1 MDLITLAMM
10 QNKIKNINHSEECKG
25 EPGDSA
31 YEIAVQNGFIGTEEE
46 WLNMIY
52 TDPQDRW
59 YTLDELLVNNNNL
72 V

>member
-31 YEIAVQNGFIGTEEE
+31 YEIAVQNGFVGTEQD
-46 WLNMIY
+46 WLNYIY
-52 TDPQDRW
+52 INPEDMW
-59 YTLDELLVNNNNL
+59 ITLDEVLEMGEQ
-72 V
+72 